1 MKLVYPSKVMPEDTY
16 KQLLQAATARY
27 HALLYQSY
35 SQLSL
40 DDKIFIENFR
50 YYKQMSLN
58 QVVQAL
64 DDNLRQLQ
72 GKDYWSACQDTKLF
86 NFSIDQ

>member
-1 MKLVYPSKVMPEDTY
+1 MPEDTY
-16 KQLLQAATARY
+16 QQLLQAATARY

-64 DDNLRQLQ
+64 DEQLRQIH
-72 GKDYWSACQDTKLF
+72 GKDYWSPREDTTLF
-86 NFSIDQ
+86 NFSIDR

>member
-1 MKLVYPSKVMPEDTY
+1 MHEDTY
-16 KQLLQAATARY
+16 QQLLQAATARY

-58 QVVQAL
+58 QVVQTL
-64 DDNLRQLQ
+64 DEQLRQIQ
-72 GKDYWSACQDTKLF
+72 GKDYWSTREDTTLF
-86 NFSIDQ
+86 NVSIDR

>member
-1 MKLVYPSKVMPEDTY
+1 MPEDTY
-16 KQLLQAATARY
+16 QQLLQAATARY

-58 QVVQAL
+58 QVVQTL
-64 DDNLRQLQ
+64 DEQLRQSH
-72 GKDYWSACQDTKLF
+72 GKDYWSTREDTTLF
-86 NFSIDQ
+86 NVSIDR

>member
-1 MKLVYPSKVMPEDTY
+1 MPEDTY
-16 KQLLQAATARY
+16 QQLLQAATARY

-58 QVVQAL
+58 QVVQTL
-64 DDNLRQLQ
+64 DDQLRQIQ
-72 GKDYWSACQDTKLF
+72 GKDYWSTREDTTLF
-86 NFSIDQ
+86 NVSIDR

>member
-1 MKLVYPSKVMPEDTY
+1 MPEDTY
-16 KQLLQAATARY
+16 QQLLQAATARY

-58 QVVQAL
+58 QVVQTL
-64 DDNLRQLQ
+64 DEQLRQIQ
-72 GKDYWSACQDTKLF
+72 GKDYWSTREDTTLF
-86 NFSIDQ
+86 NVSIDR

>member
-1 MKLVYPSKVMPEDTY
+1 MSEDTY

-40 DDKIFIENFR
+40 DDKIFIDNFR

-58 QVVQAL
+58 QMVQGL
-64 DDNLRQLQ
+64 DDHLRQIQ
-72 GKDYWSACQDTKLF
+72 VRIIGVHPPGNQFPGS
-86 NFSIDQ
+86 

>member
-1 MKLVYPSKVMPEDTY
+1 MPEDTY
-16 KQLLQAATARY
+16 QQLLQAATARY
-27 HALLYQSY
+27 YALLYQSY

-64 DDNLRQLQ
+64 DEQLRQNH
-72 GKDYWSACQDTKLF
+72 GKDYLSTREDTTLF
-86 NFSIDQ
+86 NVSIDR

>member
-1 MKLVYPSKVMPEDTY
+1 MPEDTY
-16 KQLLQAATARY
+16 QQLLQAATARY
-27 HALLYQSY
+27 HALLSQSY

-58 QVVQAL
+58 QVLQSL
-64 DDNLRQLQ
+64 DEQLRQIH
-72 GKDYWSACQDTKLF
+72 GKDYWSNPRIRRGINSPAHSSSRLKTTQA
-86 NFSIDQ
+86 

>member
-1 MKLVYPSKVMPEDTY
+1 MPEDTY
-16 KQLLQAATARY
+16 QQLLQAATARY

-58 QVVQAL
+58 QVVQTL
-64 DDNLRQLQ
+64 DEQLRQSH
-72 GKDYWSACQDTKLF
+72 GKDYWSTREDPTLF
-86 NFSIDQ
+86 NVSIDR

>member
-1 MKLVYPSKVMPEDTY
+1 MPEDTY
-16 KQLLQAATARY
+16 QQLLQAATTRY

-58 QVVQAL
+58 QMVQGL
-64 DDNLRQLQ
+64 DDHLRQIQ
-72 GKDYWSACQDTKLF
+72 GKDYWSTCEDATLF
-86 NFSIDQ
+86 NVSIDR